1 MSPIRFASCICHQ
14 LDPPK
19 YPPNSTWATI
29 AKHITLLYDRKL
41 DYNPQYDGYNL
52 NITIKQA
59 DVTLLGYPLQYV
71 NIKQSTRRNNLYF
84 YANLTRSNG
93 PAMTWSMHAIGHL
106 DIDSLS
112 ETMFN
117 RTYVPYLRAP
127 YFVWNE
133 YMNGVPEGAG
143 NFITGA
149 GGFLQLIMYGYAG
162 IRINVDSLSIYNS
175 QLPPNSSELKLN
187 G

>member
-1 MSPIRFASCICHQ
+1 M
-14 LDPPK
+14 
-19 YPPNSTWATI
+19 PNNTWATI
-29 AKHITLLYDRKL
+29 AKHMTLLYDRKL

-52 NITIKQA
+52 NIPIKQA
-59 DVTLLGYPLQYV
+59 DVTLLGYPLQFG
-71 NIKQSTRRNNLYF
+71 NLQSSTRRNNLHL

-106 DIDSLS
+106 EIDSKPLS
-112 ETMFN
+112 ELMLN
-117 RTYVPYLRAP
+117 RTYVPYLRSP

-133 YMNGVPEGAG
+133 YVNGVPNGAG

-162 IRINVDSLSIYNS
+162 IRMNVGSLTIRKP
-175 QLPPNSSELKLN
+175 QLPPNTSELKLN